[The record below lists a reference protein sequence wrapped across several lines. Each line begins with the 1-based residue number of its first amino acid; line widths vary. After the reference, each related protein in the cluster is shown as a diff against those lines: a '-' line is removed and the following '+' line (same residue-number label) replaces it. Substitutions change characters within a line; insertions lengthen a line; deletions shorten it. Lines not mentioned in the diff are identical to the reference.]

1 MGYRSEVACV
11 FVFEDEL
18 TRDAFHITSM
28 QSYRDKLGGLKDQ
41 SVDGS
46 GLLTA
51 EAIEEEVGWLS
62 DMLKARETNG
72 MPVLLLHAEDIKWYD
87 SFQVVKHVEQMK
99 RDCVERMGMYKY
111 IRVGEESDDVHEEG
125 DEHDN
130 FPPGHFG
137 DDFLRLSRSI
147 YIES

>member
-11 FVFEDEL
+11 FVFTDEL
-18 TRDAFHITSM
+18 TRDAFHVTSL
-28 QSYRDKLGGLKDQ
+28 QSYRATLGGLKDQ

-51 EAIEEEVGWLS
+51 EAVEAEVGWLG
-62 DMLKARETNG
+62 DMLTPRTTND
-72 MPVLLLHAEDIKWYD
+72 MPVLLLHAEDVKWYD

-99 RDCVERMGMYKY
+99 EDCVERMGMYKY
-111 IRVGEESDDVHEEG
+111 IRIGEENDDVHE
-125 DEHDN
+125 DEDSHDN
-130 FPPGHFG
+130 FPAGTYG

-147 YIES
+147 YIE

>member
-18 TRDAFHITSM
+18 TRDAFHITSV
-28 QSYRDKLGGLKDQ
+28 QSYRDRLGGFKDQ
-41 SVDGS
+41 SVDGI
-46 GLLTA
+46 GYTTA

-62 DMLKARETNG
+62 DMLTPRTTND
-72 MPVLLLHAEDIKWYD
+72 MPVLLLHAEDVKWYD

-111 IRVGEESDDVHEEG
+111 VRIGEESDDVHEEG

-130 FPPGHFG
+130 FPPGCHG
-137 DDFLRLSRSI
+137 DDFLRVNRSI

>member
-18 TRDAFHITSM
+18 TRDAFHITSV

-41 SVDGS
+41 SVDGI
-46 GLLTA
+46 GYTTA

-72 MPVLLLHAEDIKWYD
+72 MPVLLLHAEDVKWYD
-87 SFQVVKHVEQMK
+87 SFQVVKHVEKMK
-99 RDCVERMGMYKY
+99 EDCVARMGMYKY
-111 IRVGEESDDVHEEG
+111 IRIGEESADVHEEG
-125 DEHDN
+125 ESHDN
-130 FPPGHFG
+130 FPDDVYG
-137 DDFLRLSRSI
+137 DDFVRISRSI